1 VTLTFLTLFPNIMEC
16 YFSDSIL
23 KRAIDRDILKIE
35 FINPRDYTKDKHN
48 RVDRPIVGGGA
59 GMLMT
64 PQPLFDSIEAIR
76 EKSTNIYVIMAT
88 PVGKPFRQNDAKRL
102 SSKKHI
108 VFVSGRY
115 EGVDERFIEQKVDE
129 VFSIGDFILTGGELP
144 SLIMAD
150 AICRNIDGV
159 LGNRN
164 SLDIESF
171 ELSALEAPSFTKPN
185 IYTKSSVPSE
195 FLKGNHAK
203 ISDLKNAMAKCKTK
217 YFRPDMYKKL
227 ILGERKNKR

>member
-1 VTLTFLTLFPNIMEC
+1 MNITFLTLFPNIMEC

-35 FINPRDYTKDKHN
+35 FVNPRDYTKDRHN
-48 RVDRPIVGGGA
+48 RVDRAMVGGGA

-64 PQPLFDSIEAIR
+64 PQPLFDSIDALKERSADA
-76 EKSTNIYVIMAT
+76 YVVMAT

-102 SSKKHI
+102 SRKEHI
-108 VFVSGRY
+108 IFVSGRY
-115 EGVDERFIEQKVDE
+115 EGVDERFIEEKVDE
-129 VFSIGDFILTGGELP
+129 LFSIGDFILTGGELP
-144 SLIMAD
+144 SLVMAD

-159 LGNRN
+159 LGNSN

-171 ELSALEAPSFTKPN
+171 EMSALEAPSFTKPT
-185 IYTKSSVPSE
+185 IYNGIGVPSE

-203 ISDLKNAMAKCKTK
+203 ISDLKNGMAKCKTQ
-217 YFRPDMYKKL
+217 YFRPDMYSKL
-227 ILGERKNKR
+227 ILSERKNKR